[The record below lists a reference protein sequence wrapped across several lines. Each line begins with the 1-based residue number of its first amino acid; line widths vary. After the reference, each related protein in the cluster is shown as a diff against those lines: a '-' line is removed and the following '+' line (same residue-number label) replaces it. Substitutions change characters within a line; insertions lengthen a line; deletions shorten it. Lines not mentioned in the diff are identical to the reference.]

1 MAEID
6 DLIKDIDDVLGNKE
20 EPQTKEVEV
29 KDETDELISEIE
41 SVLSPQ
47 QPAEEKPKE
56 EIPQAVTPEKPKEE
70 LPKAVPSA
78 LPAPTPVKEPEV
90 DLSKPSNIVLS
101 VIGDKDEAEFTP
113 ADRDLIKSLDA
124 ADLNEFTKGRPDVFL
139 DDDQERQIFNYQ
151 RELRKSSPYAKIPS
165 NWEEWYNLGAA
176 ASEDL
181 ADVGVMTADLLGSV
195 LKGGAKAV
203 EYGAPALLG
212 MTSEY
217 AEALAAEK
225 LLPEDKKA
233 EIENWRKRAWQ
244 IANTPVKGGEEQ
256 NPDAYTDAKYLA
268 KIKENLT
275 PEQIAGIE
283 KDFAEKRLK
292 AKQVPFSYTSEL
304 ASLPESVAFTATKVA
319 SGGMQLWDNASE
331 KFGLQDEETS
341 FQRYKAR
348 REVDTAQAKLSK
360 AEPRTWARV
369 MDTYYAP
376 VLKSFS
382 SLIHPSVK
390 EYMIMYPELSSYE
403 AASKR
408 EADIENNV
416 IAVVDDVKKSIP
428 ETDPNMAAFGSVTI
442 PGQFGVDVFGYA
454 YSVVQASK
462 MLTPIAKLQF
472 KKLGLSDDQ
481 INNLEKTAQEVLKKK
496 ELSRLEGL
504 QKPGL
509 IERAAGATA
518 RGIEKTGDYL
528 ERSQTWQAITRA
540 APAVTGATIGYQVNP
555 ENPFAGLG
563 LGALGGVGAKY
574 GVKTLVDVPKVIK
587 EVQAARRI
595 SAGGSAGPLATLKSI
610 AKQQDEVK
618 TLTTKLKTL
627 AEGTDEYI
635 ETKKALDVAKS
646 RVKDEGIVDYEGI
659 GRVSDTT
666 KRILRF
672 VGDDTI
678 ANIGEYARLGIEPT
692 LVGLATGII
701 DSSDEEEL
709 KTMIAQ
715 GLVFSLG
722 GRAVQQG
729 YHKFVGEDPVIQMR
743 KAKQANMD
751 ALKAYRDSTPETRGE
766 IDKLTDWDLVI
777 NRQAKKVADT
787 EAEVQR
793 LVNESP
799 DNKKIE
805 EAEKRLEAEKKSL
818 SLLKT
823 ANVQTRNEFGR
834 QFLNQLGRNNALLN
848 GTLRAGQNNV
858 GINIL
863 TTQQIFDHFRKNPQW
878 QNVPDEVLMEY
889 ASQQGFY
896 SGTGGTEFRPGVN
909 VSDAARSMTF
919 DPAKPSIVINSDA
932 LRDRIELFGE
942 TPIDALNHETG
953 HAILRIKE
961 IQDAVADASKLLF
974 TNEITDASGNVKEIT
989 TGLYSEEQ
997 LNSLFKDQ
1005 YLKNRSKDEIAR
1017 LGTGL
1022 GLWDAN
1028 TNSLNKKK
1036 VANYMQE
1043 EILAELFSNTLSR
1056 NLGKNIDS
1064 KQVHLIDI
1072 ARLKL
1077 KNKLF
1082 KNAVTKM
1089 LGFGMDGDVFSK
1101 ATGATLT
1108 PDAQSAS
1115 RNALR
1120 ILESING
1127 DITTIAEQP
1136 ETAPISKADI
1146 RKSKIAAERYGMD
1159 SGLFAT
1165 KVQAQVFDANGN
1177 PVGDAV
1183 DVTDPSVFEGS
1194 WRISKDGEER
1204 LSGYGQIPLELRQLQ
1219 VPEGGT
1225 LSIKKKIITE
1235 VDGVTP
1241 KLLKPSDLRKI
1252 KKDRAELFKQ
1262 AIDTPDYGTP
1272 GRFEPVS
1279 EGSESYRGTF
1289 TPAQIKAIQELPE
1302 GIVPLKIKKYL
1313 LELNE
1318 AIVRRDG
1325 TRFFVDYA
1333 AVMDDNGNYKAFSP
1347 KIYDVVPIGLQL
1359 STAGNFLVTT
1369 ISVGRMMSKLNAWSD
1384 RMPNRL
1390 SPWNGSKEAFWNE
1403 FSTKYLDN
1411 WSKGI
1416 QGSGYNERGEAIG
1429 SNQLSDDVAVAE
1441 QKKSIFND
1449 FLNLFKN
1456 ETEVLN
1462 LDRTKIPKRKGDE
1475 KNKSIDRTIMSMRI
1489 DHMAEL
1495 LDAQDLPKL
1504 PIDYGKAII
1513 NFLPA
1518 ETAEIEAPS
1527 GERGFKSK
1535 LQMEIQRNFK
1545 GAKATPEQMKAVLNN
1560 PQNVKAEEVKWSGVN
1575 DAIDRLASENN
1586 GKVPVQE
1593 LLNYLRDE
1601 GQVKFEEVT
1610 LGGKEPFDANR
1621 LAELEAEYKNL
1632 KDHPVDDPS
1641 FGEEKYDELIRL
1653 MNIRD
1658 QSTTDTLYEE
1668 AERVMRLAQQAQ
1680 RRGDKKT
1687 AEKYF
1692 RENEF
1697 LNTRAEKLDL
1707 QGEGLANPPKFAS
1720 LVLPGGE
1727 NYREVVMAMPEKS
1740 ELSYLIS
1747 KKDGSGL
1754 IKTFDTEK
1762 EAKDFYNNL
1771 ENKNEYEIQSFT
1783 QPKDVKYT
1791 SSHFPDIPNYV
1802 AHMRLNE
1809 RTDAEGN
1816 DGLFVE
1822 EFQSDRHQAGRERGY
1837 EGDIKPISAEE
1848 NKRLSQL
1855 TRELFE
1861 LEYNGIDESNPT
1873 QEFIELNRE
1882 YTELS
1887 NRSEKYIKSNVP
1899 DAPFRKDWSLQLF
1912 KRALRDAV
1920 ESGKK
1925 WIGWTTGIEQVKR
1938 YENQFRQAVDEIT
1951 WNQPKGDPRKNFAA
1965 TKNGRTVITG
1975 KIKEDGTVYDSTI
1988 PDANEMPLSEVVGK
2002 SVAAKILAENSGTA
2016 KGNDLTIG
2024 GEGMKGFY
2032 DTIVP
2037 KEIGKYVDKM
2047 GGRVEKSKLADGGGL
2062 RIEKDGASFVVVASD
2077 GTTLGAYETREQA
2090 DARIFELDG
2099 VKPST
2104 PIWRVNITPQMENV
2118 VRAGQ
2123 LQFMPAEVDARYIDL
2138 EAKAKS
2144 GDKRAAAEA
2153 QRMVYEAAKA
2163 VDALPKVQI
2172 VDYYG
2177 EPKYTVLFDG
2187 EEQTSRYMD
2196 RNGKRPLPVQNRDT
2210 AEEIALEIFEQH
2222 KEDFDTFDT
2231 FTYDDAGALIPLSER
2246 FQSATPDIRFMPAEQ
2261 PTKYEPISPR
2271 IRPLEGI
2278 SAPTKV
2284 VEAKAPALREIEPP
2298 VRAKAML
2305 PDMELEPTISEKP
2318 QSSEM
2323 IGDKS
2328 KQQISIDDFKKQ
2340 LEKQQTLDLEEDQ
2353 VSIPKFNDKTD
2364 NFVDTL
2370 ISGKAHLMV
2379 RNKEDVSEY
2388 GPHEFFILD
2397 NNDNPIGFSRLTKTP
2412 KEVSI
2417 NLIKINEDYRG
2428 QGIGS
2433 KFYKYWLDKGLSVKS
2448 DKEITN
2454 DTQALYS
2461 SLARQG
2467 YGYDIENDRAILKP
2481 TISEKPIQS
2490 SDIITSAKPAP
2501 DAVIKP
2507 FSNALVS
2514 SAGLINF
2521 LPAYHGTPF
2530 EVDKFSTA
2538 KIGTGEGAQ
2547 AYGWGLYFAQ
2557 AKAVGEGYRDQLGG
2571 IRLITADGQMADN
2584 IVSTPGAKKILKEA
2598 RAFWKQTKS
2607 LDGFVKQLESSKSQS
2622 KVWAA
2627 QGYNVESNSQY
2638 VKDVDEVLSVIKD
2651 TTPTPT
2657 GNLYKVDLDVKDE
2670 DLLDWDKP
2678 LSEQS
2683 EKLKAVNKALQAVT
2697 GQKEY
2702 FQAWAEN
2709 LTGSWLYHATAK
2721 IISSATSKTEDFS
2734 RTASTNEF
2742 KLASEALAKVGIPG
2756 IRYLDGTS
2764 RKQGEGTYNYVVFD
2778 ENLIKILDKNDKP
2791 VKDELP
2797 RSTGLQFLPQQIEEK
2812 IIETAVKNKDGSI
2825 ISYPNK
2831 NHAMIMEE
2839 TDYNLDAG
2847 EFPPMENFGFIT
2859 NTGRFVNQKEAQEI
2873 AKKSKQVEGNQQ
2885 ISGELVSR
2893 QNIAFLPEQIDSSTS
2908 VKSLTEN
2915 ENYKDAKYNGN
2926 PMFAY
2931 NLAKK
2936 FLTDEVIASVN
2947 SKINP
2952 EEPAIIIPVSAIEGE
2967 DLNTIPLAVADILSW
2982 KLNIPVSV
2990 DIVKTS
2996 KQHNTGASAQDRA
3009 SNIHSWA
3016 GKKPKEGTQI
3026 ILVDDT
3032 YTTGQTLRSLA
3043 DYVGEPTAIVT
3054 LASGRYGKK
3063 FDLPIELEKKLLD
3076 KAGITK
3082 EDFISNYGKEP
3093 NAVLTGAQAQQ
3104 YLLNGAKG
3112 KEGLFSR
3119 FPSRLGKAKTRSD
3132 SQLQDAGRNR
3142 RVDTEEYIGL
3152 NFLPS
3157 DKDSEY
3163 AKQLEFAFPKGPKTL
3178 TYFSGIGT
3186 WEQGLKG
3193 EIDPQYAVEYD
3204 PAKAAAYRAANGD
3217 HMIEGDVTQID
3228 PKRFIG
3234 IEYFHA
3240 SPVCKNYSLLK
3251 DPTRGGEESDLDIR
3265 SADAVNRVL
3274 ETCKPKFFT
3283 LENVGGYKK
3292 SDAYASIKKTLTDL
3306 GYKFDEAIYK
3316 ANEYGSP
3323 TDRKRLLL
3331 RATLSG
3337 ELPTPIKKQ
3346 GGNWYDT
3353 IEDIVNDLPDAPLK
3367 GANFIWRELNKVG
3380 IDPKNVPYPIL
3391 IAGGGSFQQV
3401 PWRSPD
3407 EPAYTFTTNQNNLDR
3422 ILLPGG
3428 ISKRVTG
3435 RAKARMSGFSDDFI
3449 LPDND
3454 RLANIVIGNGV
3465 PPDLVKNVIG
3475 PMFENK

>member
-1 MAEID
+1 VND
-6 DLIKDIDDVLGNKE
+6 D
-20 EPQTKEVEV
+20 
-29 KDETDELISEIE
+29 
-41 SVLSPQ
+41 
-47 QPAEEKPKE
+47 A
-56 EIPQAVTPEKPKEE
+56 
-70 LPKAVPSA
+70 
-78 LPAPTPVKEPEV
+78 
-90 DLSKPSNIVLS
+90 
-101 VIGDKDEAEFTP
+101 
-113 ADRDLIKSLDA
+113 
-124 ADLNEFTKGRPDVFL
+124 
-139 DDDQERQIFNYQ
+139 
-151 RELRKSSPYAKIPS
+151 
-165 NWEEWYNLGAA
+165 
-176 ASEDL
+176 
-181 ADVGVMTADLLGSV
+181 
-195 LKGGAKAV
+195 
-203 EYGAPALLG
+203 
-212 MTSEY
+212 
-217 AEALAAEK
+217 
-225 LLPEDKKA
+225 
-233 EIENWRKRAWQ
+233 
-244 IANTPVKGGEEQ
+244 
-256 NPDAYTDAKYLA
+256 
-268 KIKENLT
+268 
-275 PEQIAGIE
+275 
-283 KDFAEKRLK
+283 
-292 AKQVPFSYTSEL
+292 
-304 ASLPESVAFTATKVA
+304 
-319 SGGMQLWDNASE
+319 
-331 KFGLQDEETS
+331 
-341 FQRYKAR
+341 
-348 REVDTAQAKLSK
+348 
-360 AEPRTWARV
+360 
-369 MDTYYAP
+369 
-376 VLKSFS
+376 
-382 SLIHPSVK
+382 
-390 EYMIMYPELSSYE
+390 
-403 AASKR
+403 
-408 EADIENNV
+408 
-416 IAVVDDVKKSIP
+416 
-428 ETDPNMAAFGSVTI
+428 
-442 PGQFGVDVFGYA
+442 
-454 YSVVQASK
+454 
-462 MLTPIAKLQF
+462 
-472 KKLGLSDDQ
+472 
-481 INNLEKTAQEVLKKK
+481 
-496 ELSRLEGL
+496 
-504 QKPGL
+504 
-509 IERAAGATA
+509 
-518 RGIEKTGDYL
+518 
-528 ERSQTWQAITRA
+528 
-540 APAVTGATIGYQVNP
+540 
-555 ENPFAGLG
+555 
-563 LGALGGVGAKY
+563 
-574 GVKTLVDVPKVIK
+574 
-587 EVQAARRI
+587 
-595 SAGGSAGPLATLKSI
+595 
-610 AKQQDEVK
+610 
-618 TLTTKLKTL
+618 
-627 AEGTDEYI
+627 
-635 ETKKALDVAKS
+635 
-646 RVKDEGIVDYEGI
+646 
-659 GRVSDTT
+659 
-666 KRILRF
+666 
-672 VGDDTI
+672 I
-678 ANIGEYARLGIEPT
+678 ANIGEYARLGVEPT
-692 LVGLATGII
+692 LIALATGVI

-709 KTMIAQ
+709 KTMIGQ

-722 GRAVQQG
+722 GRAVQQS
-729 YHKFVGEDPVIQMR
+729 YHKFLGEDPVIAAR
-743 KAKQANMD
+743 RAKQANVD
-751 ALKAYRDSTPETRGE
+751 ALKAYRDSTPETKGE

-777 NRQAKKVADT
+777 GRQAKKVADT
-787 EAEVQR
+787 EAEVQK

-799 DNKKIE
+799 DAKKIE
-805 EAEKRLEAEKKSL
+805 DAEKRLEAEKKSL

-863 TTQQIFDHFRKNPQW
+863 STQQIFDHFRKNPQW

-909 VSDAARSMTF
+909 VSDTARSMTF
-919 DPAKPSIVINSDA
+919 DPAKPSVVINSDA
-932 LRDRIELFGE
+932 LRNRIELFGE

-1017 LGTGL
+1017 LGSGL

-1089 LGFGMDGDVFSK
+1089 LGLGMDGDVFSK
-1101 ATGATLT
+1101 ATGAILT

-1120 ILESING
+1120 ILQSING
-1127 DITTIAEQP
+1127 DVTTIAEQP

-1165 KVQAQVFDANGN
+1165 KVQAQVFDADGN

-1241 KLLKPSDLRKI
+1241 QLLKPSDLRKI
-1252 KKDRAELFKQ
+1252 KKDRATLFKQ

-1403 FSTKYLDN
+1403 FSTRYLDN

-1504 PIDYGKAII
+1504 PIDYGKALI

-1518 ETAEIEAPS
+1518 ETSEIEAPS
-1527 GERGFKSK
+1527 GERGFQSK
-1535 LQMEIQRNFK
+1535 LQMEIQSKFR
-1545 GAKATPEQMKAVLNN
+1545 GAMATPEQLKAVLNN

-1601 GQVKFEEVT
+1601 GQVKFEEVVS
-1610 LGGKEPFDANR
+1610 GKQSIESSKKVASQNIK
-1621 LAELEAEYKNL
+1621 EILEAGQ
-1632 KDHPVDDPS
+1632 V
-1641 FGEEKYDELIRL
+1641 YDG
-1653 MNIRD
+1653 D
-1658 QSTTDTLYEE
+1658 
-1668 AERVMRLAQQAQ
+1668 AE
-1680 RRGDKKT
+1680 G
-1687 AEKYF
+1687 
-1692 RENEF
+1692 F
-1697 LNTRAEKLDL
+1697 LNIWNSKNTRLHSQAKAGLNEKLREA
-1707 QGEGLANPPKFAS
+1707 GETRDVEDILNDS
-1720 LVLPGGE
+1720 LETETRFSDYQLPGGE
-1727 NYREVVMAMPEKS
+1727 NYREVVMAMPYD
-1740 ELSYLIS
+1740 LSRSQAKIDAINKRRKEILNIS
-1747 KKDGSGL
+1747 KEQDLFKRSQTDP
-1754 IKTFDTEK
+1754 
-1762 EAKDFYNNL
+1762 EAKALNDSLGAEFVDLGKQADQLNADIRDGKTG
-1771 ENKNEYEIQSFT
+1771 EQ
-1783 QPKDVKYT
+1783 YT
-1791 SSHFPDIPNYV
+1791 SSHFSDIPNYV

-1816 DGLFVE
+1816 DGLFIE
-1822 EFQSDRHQAGRERGY
+1822 ELQSDRHQAGREKGY
-1837 EGDIKPISAEE
+1837 NEDLDVARREELRNKEGSLTDAEM
-1848 NKRLSQL
+1848 Q
-1855 TRELFE
+1855 EL
-1861 LEYNGIDESNPT
+1861 G
-1873 QEFIELNRE
+1873 ELNSKA
-1882 YTELS
+1882 LG
-1887 NRSEKYIKSNVP
+1887 KGIP

-1920 ESGKK
+1920 ESGKQ
-1925 WIGWTTGIEQVKR
+1925 WIGWTTGDTQAER
-1938 YENQFRQAVDEIT
+1938 YDLSKQIDRIDYSVDEDGLFSASAI
-1951 WNQPKGDPRKNFAA
+1951 KGK
-1965 TKNGRTVITG
+1965 
-1975 KIKEDGTVYDSTI
+1975 
-1988 PDANEMPLSEVVGK
+1988 SEVFSKEGMEIPEVEATFGK
-2002 SVAAKILAENSGTA
+2002 EIAEKMQSNKGKKKENDDGIEFRSLAGL
-2016 KGNDLTIG
+2016 DLKVG
-2024 GEGMKGFY
+2024 GEGMKVFY
-2032 DTIVP
+2032 DQILP
-2037 KEIGKYVDKM
+2037 KEIGKYVAKM
-2047 GGRVEKSKLADGGGL
+2047 GGKVEKNRIIVTDMPASEYEKYPDGHPYK
-2062 RIEKDGASFVVVASD
+2062 EKNNP
-2077 GTTLGAYETREQA
+2077 Q
-2090 DARIFELDG
+2090 
-2099 VKPST
+2099 
-2104 PIWRVNITPQMENV
+2104 IWRVNITPQMANV

-2123 LQFMPAEVDARYIDL
+2123 LQFLPAEISV
-2138 EAKAKS
+2138 
-2144 GDKRAAAEA
+2144 
-2153 QRMVYEAAKA
+2153 
-2163 VDALPKVQI
+2163 
-2172 VDYYG
+2172 
-2177 EPKYTVLFDG
+2177 
-2187 EEQTSRYMD
+2187 
-2196 RNGKRPLPVQNRDT
+2196 
-2210 AEEIALEIFEQH
+2210 
-2222 KEDFDTFDT
+2222 
-2231 FTYDDAGALIPLSER
+2231 
-2246 FQSATPDIRFMPAEQ
+2246 
-2261 PTKYEPISPR
+2261 PTQEK
-2271 IRPLEGI
+2271 L
-2278 SAPTKV
+2278 
-2284 VEAKAPALREIEPP
+2284 
-2298 VRAKAML
+2298 
-2305 PDMELEPTISEKP
+2305 DEL
-2318 QSSEM
+2318 
-2323 IGDKS
+2323 KS
-2328 KQQISIDDFKKQ
+2328 KLPNYQSIVKNIDDTQKHI
-2340 LEKQQTLDLEEDQ
+2340 L
-2353 VSIPKFNDKTD
+2353 VSDK
-2364 NFVDTL
+2364 N
-2370 ISGKAHLMV
+2370 
-2379 RNKEDVSEY
+2379 
-2388 GPHEFFILD
+2388 
-2397 NNDNPIGFSRLTKTP
+2397 GFPAAFS
-2412 KEVSI
+2412 EVSI
-2417 NLIKINEDYRG
+2417 NKDNNSLKIDWVNTIIKK
-2428 QGIGS
+2428 QG
-2433 KFYKYWLDKGLSVKS
+2433 FA
-2448 DKEITN
+2448 
-2454 DTQALYS
+2454 QALYREIAKYAQEQN
-2461 SLARQG
+2461 LDTIEGDIVNDQARKRR
-2467 YGYDIENDRAILKP
+2467 EELLK
-2481 TISEKPIQS
+2481 TISETQEPLGDDEYS
-2490 SDIITSAKPAP
+2490 T
-2501 DAVIKP
+2501 
-2507 FSNALVS
+2507 ALVS
-2514 SAGLINF
+2514 KVPSDIRF
-2521 LPAYHGTPF
+2521 LPAEQGAEPEGLQGIELPTQYRRISDMIPPLRDVEPLYIKLFSYNDLPANIKKEVNSYVENPKNKFWKLQQVSIQDLMDNSMASMTGDTLGDYDIDALVKSITKEGIKKPITMVRNADGSIDLEGNHRVYAAYLAGIDTIPAYILQKQDILKQNKNF
-2530 EVDKFSTA
+2530 EISNSGDVFVDDLTKPLKFTQNISLQFLPASPEVNLEDYIDKPIIALTADRMGVGKAYVGPEEAKKEVSQKSQGGPGFSFLYTDEKSNPVWGFTRKEDADRFVGRVTSVANKEKTDSVLVAPTLLSPDNHLHNPTGQLAYAEAIDAAIKVKFLDAKLANSHIEQIMQRVSAGKGLPKEDKDKFSAINTLSAFVNAVKA
-2538 KIGTGEGAQ
+2538 KEINFRQAALIREKAAGKTLPIGVDDMIRMGILPSEVAKNLAHKGFYELPTFSVVSLFEVPANSKPEKGEYHYSYPWIVRGKSIGFLKNIYNLDKLTSATNVRSKTTGELSAQ
-2547 AYGWGLYFAQ
+2547 P
-2557 AKAVGEGYRDQLGG
+2557 VMVVMPQLDPEK
-2571 IRLITADGQMADN
+2571 IQEASSALKN
-2584 IVSTPGAKKILKEA
+2584 LKK
-2598 RAFWKQTKS
+2598 
-2607 LDGFVKQLESSKSQS
+2607 LE
-2622 KVWAA
+2622 
-2627 QGYNVESNSQY
+2627 
-2638 VKDVDEVLSVIKD
+2638 
-2651 TTPTPT
+2651 
-2657 GNLYKVDLDVKDE
+2657 
-2670 DLLDWDKP
+2670 KP
-2678 LSEQS
+2678 LG
-2683 EKLKAVNKALQAVT
+2683 N
-2697 GQKEY
+2697 
-2702 FQAWAEN
+2702 
-2709 LTGSWLYHATAK
+2709 
-2721 IISSATSKTEDFS
+2721 
-2734 RTASTNEF
+2734 
-2742 KLASEALAKVGIPG
+2742 
-2756 IRYLDGTS
+2756 
-2764 RKQGEGTYNYVVFD
+2764 
-2778 ENLIKILDKNDKP
+2778 
-2791 VKDELP
+2791 
-2797 RSTGLQFLPQQIEEK
+2797 LQFLPQQIEEK

-2839 TDYNLDAG
+2839 TDYNLDVG

-2873 AKKSKQVEGNQQ
+2873 AKKSKQVEGSQQ
-2885 ISGELVSR
+2885 ISGELVSK

-2915 ENYKDAKYNGN
+2915 KNYKDAKYNGN

-3009 SNIHSWA
+3009 SNIHFWS

-3043 DYVGEPTAIVT
+3043 NYVGEPTAIVT

-3063 FDLPIELEKKLLD
+3063 FDLPIDLEKKLLD

-3093 NAVLTGAQAQQ
+3093 NAVLTGAQTQQ

-3112 KEGLFSR
+3112 KEGLFRR
-3119 FPSRLGKAKTRSD
+3119 FPSRLGKAETRSD

-3157 DKDSEY
+3157 DKDSDY

-3251 DPTRGGEESDLDIR
+3251 DPTRGCEESDLDIR

-3380 IDPKNVPYPIL
+3380 IDPENVPYPIL